1 MKRCPACGLPI
12 TVSALGDVLA
22 ASSNDGHHHA
32 VVGICRRC
40 TGIAARLPRA
50 IYHKTLNRA
59 ADRALADPERYLCAP
74 SGTAGAARLAIGML
88 GHPAHVLEALN
99 ALGWVDGIDL
109 LK

>member
-12 TVSALGDVLA
+12 TVSALGDALA
-22 ASSNDGHHHA
+22 ATSDDGHHHA

-40 TGIAARLPRA
+40 ASTAARLPRA
-50 IYHKTLNRA
+50 IYRKTLNRA
-59 ADRALADPERYLCAP
+59 AERALADPERYLCAP
-74 SGTAGAARLAIGML
+74 STTASAARLAIGML

-99 ALGWVDGIDL
+99 ALGWMDGIDP